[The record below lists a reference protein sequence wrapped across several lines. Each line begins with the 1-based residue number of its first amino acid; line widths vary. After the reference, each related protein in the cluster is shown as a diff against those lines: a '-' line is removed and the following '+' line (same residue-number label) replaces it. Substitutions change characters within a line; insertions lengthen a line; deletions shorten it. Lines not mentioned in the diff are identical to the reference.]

1 MMPAVTGA
9 TNSGEFEPGQ
19 RRASHADRERVATVL
34 NQALAEGRLS
44 LDELQERL
52 DTVYAAK
59 TLAELEPVTKDLP
72 GHTSLVPRRPLD
84 GTVQPVPAAT
94 PTSFPPAGS
103 RVSSGWTSTTAVAVM
118 SGASRSGD
126 WVVPPRFNAFA
137 LMGGIELDLTQAR
150 YGAAEVVI
158 NAVAV
163 MGGIEI
169 TVPDDVTVYTNGMG
183 IMGGFESNVNSIPIP
198 GAPVVRVTGVAIMG
212 GVEVKRPKRKKKQ
225 LD

>member
-1 MMPAVTGA
+1 MMPAVTSA
-9 TNSGEFEPGQ
+9 TNAGEFEPGQ
-19 RRASHADRERVATVL
+19 LRASHADRERVATVL

-52 DTVYAAK
+52 DAVYAAK
-59 TLAELEPVTKDLP
+59 TLAELEPVTRDLP
-72 GHTSLVPRRPLD
+72 GHTSLVPSTSA
-84 GTVQPVPAAT
+84 GAVQPAAASAPAN
-94 PTSFPPAGS
+94 FPPAGS

-158 NAVAV
+158 NAMAI
-163 MGGIEI
+163 MGGI
-169 TVPDDVTVYTNGMG
+169 
-183 IMGGFESNVNSIPIP
+183 ESNVNSIPIP
-198 GAPVVRVTGVAIMG
+198 GAPVVRVTGTAIMG

-225 LD
+225 LDH

>member
-1 MMPAVTGA
+1 MPTVTGA
-9 TNSGEFEPGQ
+9 QNAGDFGPGQ
-19 RRASHADRERVATVL
+19 LRASHADRERVATVL
-34 NQALAEGRLS
+34 NQALAEGRLT

-59 TLAELEPVTKDLP
+59 TLAELEPVTQDLP
-72 GHTSLVPRRPLD
+72 GHTSLVPRSVEGAL
-84 GTVQPVPAAT
+84 QPTPAVAAA
-94 PTSFPPAGS
+94 SFPPAGS

-158 NAVAV
+158 NAVAI

-169 TVPDDVTVYTNGMG
+169 TVPDDVTVYTSGIG

-198 GAPVVRVTGVAIMG
+198 GAPVVRVTGTAIMG

-225 LD
+225 LDQ

>member
-1 MMPAVTGA
+1 MMPAVTDG
-9 TNSGEFEPGQ
+9 TNAGEFQPGQ
-19 RRASHADRERVATVL
+19 LRASHADRERVATVL

-59 TLAELEPVTKDLP
+59 TLAELEPVNKDLP
-72 GHTSLVPRRPLD
+72 GHTSLVPRSVESP
-84 GTVQPVPAAT
+84 VQPSAAMSPA
-94 PTSFPPAGS
+94 SFPPAGS

-169 TVPDDVTVYTNGMG
+169 TVPDDVTVYTSGMG

-198 GAPVVRVTGVAIMG
+198 GAPVVRVTGLAIMG

-225 LD
+225 LDQ